1 MAELFS
7 ELPLEILCEIIKFLR
22 LKDLRTL
29 SLASRLTRSQAIH
42 FIFGHLRYTC
52 DLPPKVR
59 KIHQARKDVKEV
71 IKCCLFK
78 CLWFY
83 FFDILFGKE
92 NLNYSPNIYL
102 LENLKIVLT
111 YSNSW
116 KPSQIY
122 RFFTLQHSFH
132 DISLT
137 LLPLSDILLF
147 SSSTFILALH
157 LLKDP
162 LRRVLLAWKNSAYS
176 GMRVTTRMSRGA
188 L

>member
-1 MAELFS
+1 MERNSCPRSLYLVPKICHISWLLYFNFCSRNLIFSPHINKISLKWISRCLINHMLRKYLRSKHSPARRRLVPSPSLSHLAAICCNAVTSVTVPYNCPNLERVNLRDTTMAELFS

-78 CLWFY
+78 CL
-83 FFDILFGKE
+83 
-92 NLNYSPNIYL
+92 
-102 LENLKIVLT
+102 
-111 YSNSW
+111 
-116 KPSQIY
+116 
-122 RFFTLQHSFH
+122 
-132 DISLT
+132 
-137 LLPLSDILLF
+137 
-147 SSSTFILALH
+147 
-157 LLKDP
+157 
-162 LRRVLLAWKNSAYS
+162 
-176 GMRVTTRMSRGA
+176 
-188 L
+188 